1 MMDSTRVVAWTKY
14 IQGPAIWCSPV
25 HPGGINSR
33 LDRNRMGKPIF
44 TVIPPSPQQTAQ
56 YLFPS
61 TQCRAMHCI
70 YIYIYSAQIYS
81 NLLSFSS
88 FKFKFHFLSLPV
100 SDEFLYRHRPWWPCH
115 SGTLRAPLLFFFLN
129 FFYPLPVASLICT
142 QSRAFYFIILFR
154 LFHCRP
160 APSCCSNCFGA
171 DLKTRALPGTDNS
184 FLIIFPCCSNVR
196 CCCRQC
202 VQGDPCS
209 VSVKTDQSAGREI
222 RVQNGSFFPPTCW
235 PRLIP
240 RGTYPS
246 VVRADAALLLYS
258 QIRASFAP
266 FISAAR
272 ETDAASAASAPP
284 YTIIIETPVARQH
297 QHGTQCH
304 KRYRSSCVARA
315 YWRE

>member
-1 MMDSTRVVAWTKY
+1 MAMPLWDS
-14 IQGPAIWCSPV
+14 
-25 HPGGINSR
+25 PGS
-33 LDRNRMGKPIF
+33 F
-44 TVIPPSPQQTAQ
+44 T
-56 YLFPS
+56 
-61 TQCRAMHCI
+61 
-70 YIYIYSAQIYS
+70 
-81 NLLSFSS
+81 
-88 FKFKFHFLSLPV
+88 
-100 SDEFLYRHRPWWPCH
+100 
-115 SGTLRAPLLFFFLN
+115 LFFFY
-129 FFYPLPVASLICT
+129 FFHPLPVASLICT

-171 DLKTRALPGTDNS
+171 DLKTKALPGTDNS

-202 VQGDPCS
+202 VQRDPCS

-284 YTIIIETPVARQH
+284 YTIIIETPVARQR

-304 KRYRSSCVARA
+304 NRYRSCCVARA